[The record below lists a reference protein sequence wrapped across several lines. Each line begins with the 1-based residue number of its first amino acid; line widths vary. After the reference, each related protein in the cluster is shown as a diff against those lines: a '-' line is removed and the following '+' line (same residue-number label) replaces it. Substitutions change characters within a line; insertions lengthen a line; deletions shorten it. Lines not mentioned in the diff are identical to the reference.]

1 MEPPPQPQSGQFLKP
16 QAPARP
22 RPPTTGPTNDSSAST
37 SAASSSNATIGGATG
52 IESSQ
57 ERNGALVYVKPLIT
71 PSQILPTQATQLA
84 DAIDEL
90 EQDHVL
96 AEMRGH
102 DMTFTTELTQEK
114 TLYRFGISEDCDV
127 IINHRHWQ
135 KF

>member
-22 RPPTTGPTNDSSAST
+22 RTPTTGTANDSSAST
-37 SAASSSNATIGGATG
+37 SAASSSNVTVGGSTG
-52 IESSQ
+52 TESSQ
-57 ERNGALVYVKPLIT
+57 ERNVALVYVKPFIP
-71 PSQILPTQATQLA
+71 PSQIPPTQATQLA

-114 TLYRFGISEDCDV
+114 ILY
-127 IINHRHWQ
+127 
-135 KF
+135 